1 MHERIPKHDDKVHP
15 KNPNETLIKKVD
27 DVPLKINR
35 SVMRMSFKL
44 PALAYGDE
52 EDLEDY
58 DADEEEMDEDDDSDE
73 DDDDDEDSGDEDGD
87 DDGSDDTDG
96 DDGDVDE
103 EEF

>member
-73 DDDDDEDSGDEDGD
+73 DDDDEDSGDEDGD